1 MVFPNIH
8 VLPLFF
14 EYNYA
19 LMLSFKDNSIDRL
32 EFLFGMSLQPFQSAL
47 IGQMLYL
54 ENHVIFS

>member
-14 EYNYA
+14 EYNYV
-19 LMLSFKDNSIDRL
+19 LMLSFKDNSIDR
-32 EFLFGMSLQPFQSAL
+32 FLFGMSLQPFQSAL
-47 IGQMLYL
+47 IWQMLYL